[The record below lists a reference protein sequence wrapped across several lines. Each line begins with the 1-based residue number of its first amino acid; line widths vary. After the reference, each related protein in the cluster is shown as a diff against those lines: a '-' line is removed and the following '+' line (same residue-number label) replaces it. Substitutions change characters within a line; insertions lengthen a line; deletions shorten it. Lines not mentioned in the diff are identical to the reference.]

1 MMTIQSVFSDAFL
14 PYGKVLNEYAVDD
27 CVAALQSLPCPDQ
40 GVDYHPSEPALE
52 ALPLAAQLRDGFY
65 GGMPI
70 QMGLCNGHNGTLNCL
85 EYHRDSEV
93 DIFADEAVLLVAHQW
108 QIRGGTLD
116 TSCVKAFAVPAGH
129 AVELYATTLHY
140 APCTPQE
147 GQCFRA
153 CIVLPRG
160 TNTEAPQTPRT
171 GAEGAL
177 LWARNKWLLAHPD
190 SPEAAAGAFVGLTGE
205 NLRLW

>member
-1 MMTIQSVFSDAFL
+1 MMTLQSVFFDAFL
-14 PYGKVLNEYAVDD
+14 PYGKVLTEYAVED
-27 CVAALQSLPCPDQ
+27 CVAVLQRLPYPAQ

-70 QMGLCNGHNGTLNCL
+70 QMGLCNGHNGTHNSL
-85 EYHRDSEV
+85 EYHLDTEV

-140 APCTPQE
+140 APCNPQKD
-147 GQCFRA
+147 QCFRT

-160 TNTEAPQTPRT
+160 TNTEAPQAPRT

-205 NLRLW
+205 NIRLW

>member
-1 MMTIQSVFSDAFL
+1 MITLQSVFSDTFL
-14 PYGKVLNEYAVDD
+14 PYGKVLTEYAVDD

-52 ALPLAAQLRDGFY
+52 ALPLAAQLRNGFY

>member
-14 PYGKVLNEYAVDD
+14 PYGKVLTEYAVDD

-108 QIRGGTLD
+108 QIRGGPLD

-160 TNTEAPQTPRT
+160 TNTEAPQAPRT

>member
-1 MMTIQSVFSDAFL
+1 MMKIQSVFSAAFL
-14 PYGKVLNEYAVDD
+14 PYGKVLTEYAVDD

-160 TNTEAPQTPRT
+160 TNTEAPKTPRT

>member
-1 MMTIQSVFSDAFL
+1 MMTLQSVFSDTFL
-14 PYGKVLNEYAVDD
+14 PYGKVLTEYAVDD

-52 ALPLAAQLRDGFY
+52 ALPLAAQLRNGFY